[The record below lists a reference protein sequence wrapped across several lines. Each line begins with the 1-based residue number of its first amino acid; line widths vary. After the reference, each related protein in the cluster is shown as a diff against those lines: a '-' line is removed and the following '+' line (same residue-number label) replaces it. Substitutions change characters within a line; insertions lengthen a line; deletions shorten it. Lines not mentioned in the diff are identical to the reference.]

1 MSLQS
6 LFSLLPPVISGGMLA
21 HIIWPDK
28 GSKSILLKLFLG
40 TGIGLGVNSLINFI
54 YLLLFNHLAGF
65 WGLQILVL
73 TILLLIVLFREREYR
88 LTKFMFH
95 PPDRTQIGFLFIAG
109 MMVILALVIY
119 TTVSLR
125 KPQGAWDS
133 WMIYNRAARVIHR
146 GGDQWADA
154 FSPELYWYFHAD
166 YPPMVSL
173 NVASGWN
180 VVGQESVSIPMLIG
194 GTFLFGSAGLL
205 FAGMKAYKTLGQ
217 AVFAMLVL
225 FGISAYIEMGSKQ
238 VADVPLSFYILA
250 TGVLIFLYSVRIQKG
265 LLVLAGLSAGLAA
278 WTKNEGIVFALV
290 SLIGLGIAYRK
301 ELNKIFPW
309 YLLGLAVPM
318 TILVYFKIALAPT
331 GDLFTDFSSQISQIT
346 DASRHSE
353 ILEQLG
359 LGLASLL
366 NWKLLV
372 VYAAILGIEKP
383 RTGLSAFLACLMI
396 ILLQLVGY
404 YSIFLISPHHVLWH
418 LSALY
423 RLLLQIGPL
432 IVFLYFSVVRPPE
445 SVFQLK

>member
-1 MSLQS
+1 
-6 LFSLLPPVISGGMLA
+6 
-21 HIIWPDK
+21 
-28 GSKSILLKLFLG
+28 
-40 TGIGLGVNSLINFI
+40 
-54 YLLLFNHLAGF
+54 
-65 WGLQILVL
+65 
-73 TILLLIVLFREREYR
+73 
-88 LTKFMFH
+88 
-95 PPDRTQIGFLFIAG
+95 
-109 MMVILALVIY
+109 
-119 TTVSLR
+119 
-125 KPQGAWDS
+125 
-133 WMIYNRAARVIHR
+133 
-146 GGDQWADA
+146 
-154 FSPELYWYFHAD
+154 LYWYFHAD

-180 VVGQESVSIPMLIG
+180 AVGQESVSIPMLIG

-205 FAGMKAYKTLGQ
+205 FAGMNAYKTLGQ

-309 YLLGLAVPM
+309 VLLGLAVPM

-359 LGLASLL
+359 LGLVSLL
-366 NWKLLV
+366 NWKLLA